1 MAKEQLICTPF
12 IHRTTVYS
20 TYGLSD
26 LWNIFIKWSY
36 QLRSWTI
43 FSGNMAAIIVICT
56 VLIYAVVFAQCQV
69 YVFENIE
76 AHEQRI
82 SVLESSTAN
91 ATTCCSTLK
100 KENGLLKNQN
110 QQLMTMMQN
119 LSLQVLLLQQKVDSL
134 TAVPSTPL
142 APPTPP
148 PPMTTIPTQQTT
160 TPSTTTTGSLFISS
174 LQFFNT

>member
-1 MAKEQLICTPF
+1 
-12 IHRTTVYS
+12 
-20 TYGLSD
+20 
-26 LWNIFIKWSY
+26 
-36 QLRSWTI
+36 
-43 FSGNMAAIIVICT
+43 MAAIVVICT
-56 VLIYAVVFAQCQV
+56 VLIYAVLVAQCQV
-69 YVFENIE
+69 YVFEHIE
-76 AHEQRI
+76 EHEQRI

-148 PPMTTIPTQQTT
+148 LPMTTVSTQQTT